1 MRKDAELSTEI
12 LSESSIVL
20 SLLSASR
27 VVFAES
33 LEAVTF
39 TVFSRPFAV
48 VAFEFNFEIASLIV
62 VSSSFTSFSLSNIFP
77 KTFIFFSNDSK

>member
-1 MRKDAELSTEI
+1 MSANFAMRKDAELSTEI

-39 TVFSRPFAV
+39 TVFSRPFAA
-48 VAFEFNFEIASLIV
+48 VAFEFNL
-62 VSSSFTSFSLSNIFP
+62 TLKCN
-77 KTFIFFSNDSK
+77 

>member
-1 MRKDAELSTEI
+1 MRKEAELSTEI

-27 VVFAES
+27 VVFAGS

-48 VAFEFNFEIASLIV
+48 AAFEFN
-62 VSSSFTSFSLSNIFP
+62 
-77 KTFIFFSNDSK
+77 